1 MLDKIVACS
10 LTLLLIIQTG
20 CAQNGNWMLFNIP
33 DSLTDKEHNSV
44 VRCYD
49 VDFEQTGNNEGI
61 CTYHRVVT
69 VLNKKGDNSDEW
81 TAYED
86 QFRSI
91 VSFRGRIIDA
101 LGKVQGKIKKSDLHL
116 SGDGSSF
123 ASDDKF
129 FYYIPPATASYP
141 YTIEYEWQ
149 IKYSDGLVSYPA
161 FTPID
166 NERQSMQECHYTLT
180 LPLNSDIRE
189 RQLNLNV
196 SCNKEMIDGKKVK
209 YQWTVPARRG
219 VILEDYSYMAIYQI
233 PSIRVNPPTFTMQGT
248 KGQLDSWKSLG
259 QWLYELANGRDALPQ
274 SEIDKVK
281 SITAGLSTNRE
292 KAEALYKYHGE
303 KTRYVSIQL
312 GIGGYQPMKA
322 QEVCKTGFGDCKAL
336 SNYMK
341 ALLKAAGI
349 ESYLV
354 GISTNFK
361 DLAPDFPNFN
371 EINHVILCV
380 PDGKDT
386 VWIDGTATSF
396 LPFGYI
402 PSNLAGHECLLEKS
416 EGGELIRVPDY
427 APEDNVESVVTE
439 LFFNNDFSLSDAIY
453 KVHGGGRFYE
463 KYLAW
468 SKREIQQLTNAVSQ
482 KIGINGCKITEL
494 KYENF
499 TTDFYRMDIQCHFTA
514 SYGKVSGSRSFIPVF
529 NSGNVTVP
537 KFKPE
542 RTMPLVLY
550 SSACFVDTVIIHI
563 PDGLEIESLPKWM
576 TQNDTNTVENV
587 FGSVRATATVTDG
600 NLITVVA
607 RFTRNA
613 CNQPIDRKEELISL
627 LKATNEIFNSK
638 IVLKKK

>member
-1 MLDKIVACS
+1 MLNKIVVGCLA
-10 LTLLLIIQTG
+10 LLLVSQAG
-20 CAQNGNWMLFNIP
+20 LAQNDNWMVFNIP
-33 DSLTDKEHNSV
+33 DSLTGKEHNSV
-44 VRCYD
+44 VRCHN
-49 VDFEQTGNNEGI
+49 VNFELTGNNEGV

-69 VLNKKGDNSDEW
+69 VLNKKGDNSVEW

-91 VSFRGRIIDA
+91 ASFSGRIIDA
-101 LGKVQGKIKKSDLHL
+101 MGKVKGKIKKSDLHL
-116 SGDGSSF
+116 SANGSAF
-123 ASDDKF
+123 ASDDKL
-129 FYYIPPATASYP
+129 FYYIPPAVVSYP
-141 YTIEYEWQ
+141 YTVEYEWQ
-149 IKYSDGLVSYPA
+149 IKYSDGLVSYPVFA
-161 FTPID
+161 PID

-180 LPLNSDIRE
+180 LPLDSDIRE
-189 RQLNLNV
+189 RQMNLNV
-196 SCNKEMIDGKKVK
+196 SYNKDVVDGKKVK

-219 VILEDYSYMAIYQI
+219 VILEDYSYMAIHQI

-259 QWLYELANGRDALPQ
+259 KWLYELADGRDALPQ

-281 SITAGLSTNRE
+281 SIIAGLATNRE

-312 GIGGYQPMKA
+312 GIGGYQPMMA

-341 ALLKAAGI
+341 ALLKVAGI

-354 GISTNFK
+354 GISTTFK
-361 DLAPDFPNFN
+361 DLSPDFPNFN

-386 VWIDGTATSF
+386 IWIDGTATSF

-402 PSNLAGHECLLEKS
+402 SSSLAGHECLLEKS
-416 EGGELIRVPDY
+416 DGGELIRVPDY
-427 APEDNVESVVTE
+427 APEDNIESVVTE
-439 LFFNNDFSLSDAIY
+439 LFFNNDFSLRDAIY

-468 SKREIQQLTNAVSQ
+468 SKQEINQQSDAVSQ

-494 KYENF
+494 KYE
-499 TTDFYRMDIQCHFTA
+499 DFSSDSYRMDIQCHFTA

-542 RTMPLVLY
+542 RTMPLVQY
-550 SSACFVDTVIIHI
+550 NSASFVDTVIIHI

-576 TQNDTNTVENV
+576 TQDGTNIVENV
-587 FGSVRATATVTDG
+587 FGSVSATATVTDG
-600 NLITVVA
+600 NLITIVA

-613 CNQPIDRKEELISL
+613 CNLPIERKEELISL
-627 LKATNEIFNSK
+627 LKTTNDIFNSK